1 MLDSKFV
8 RRFVLSLSLVSAAFL
23 TSGCGGNEENTVVG
37 GQLTPEQE
45 AEANNVTMPSAPGEA
60 GGAAPAAPAAPK

>member
-8 RRFVLSLSLVSAAFL
+8 RRFVLSLSLVSAAFVV
-23 TSGCGGNEENTVVG
+23 SGCGGTEENTVVS

-45 AEANNVTMPSAPGEA
+45 AERDNVVMPGAPGES
-60 GGAAPAAPAAPK
+60 GPAAVPTPK

>member
-45 AEANNVTMPSAPGEA
+45 AEANNVTMPGAPGEG

>member
-8 RRFVLSLSLVSAAFL
+8 RRLVLSLSLVSAAFL
-23 TSGCGGNEENTVVG
+23 TSGCGGNEENSVVG

-45 AEANNVTMPSAPGEA
+45 ADANNVTMPTAPGET
-60 GGAAPAAPAAPK
+60 GGTAPAAPAPPK